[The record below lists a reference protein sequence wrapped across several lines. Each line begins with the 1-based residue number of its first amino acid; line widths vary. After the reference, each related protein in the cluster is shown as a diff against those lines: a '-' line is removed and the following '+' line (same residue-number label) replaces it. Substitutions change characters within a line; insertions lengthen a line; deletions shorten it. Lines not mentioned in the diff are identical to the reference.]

1 MTLIEYVENVIGIEL
16 LDIQKKYLEELYEKY
31 KRGEPLIV
39 SYPKGHGAIYVN
51 GLRTVAGVYFDRFE
65 RSEEN
70 E

>member
-1 MTLIEYVENVIGIEL
+1 MTLIEYVENVTGMKL
-16 LDIQKKYLEELYEKY
+16 LDFQKKYLEELYERY
-31 KRGEPLIV
+31 KRGESLIV

-51 GLRTVAGVYFDRFE
+51 SLRTLAGVYFDRFE